1 MERKNGVTMYLRWP
15 LAPEF
20 RRITQYFGEN
30 PAFYRP
36 FGLDGHEGLDVAA
49 PVGTPAT
56 AMHAG
61 IVTVLSAPASYGRY
75 ITVEADW
82 GLTLYAHLSRALR
95 DGEHVQAG
103 ELIGYSG
110 NTGGTSTGPHLHIGV
125 KPKPVNTDNGYR
137 GWIDPLPLLQEGERM
152 DIEAARRAAIAARID
167 QEECVRLLEDARA
180 LRAQAAEC
188 VATAERK
195 EAQAFLRLQ
204 QGVNTK
210 SGLAYMPEILLG
222 GAAPPEWEI

>member
-15 LAPEF
+15 LPPEF

-36 FGLDGHEGLDVAA
+36 FGLNGHEGLDVAA
-49 PVGTPAT
+49 PVGTPVT

-75 ITVEADW
+75 ATVEADW

-95 DGEHVQAG
+95 DGEHVQAR

-110 NTGGTSTGPHLHIGV
+110 NTGTSTGPHLHIGV
-125 KPKPVNTDNGYR
+125 KPKPIDAGNGYK

-152 DIEAARRAAIAARID
+152 EAIRKEATGVRWEIEQIVRLRQEARQHHDAAIA
-167 QEECVRLLEDARA
+167 E
-180 LRAQAAEC
+180 QAM
-188 VATAERK
+188 AERCQRQADMRE
-195 EAQAFLRLQ
+195 EALVSTRN
-204 QGVNTK
+204 GR
-210 SGLAYMPEILLG
+210 AYRVEGLLG
-222 GAAPPEWEI
+222 GPLPKDWEG